1 MFPVVRGFAQGEGSS
16 GACDHVLVSNAQSRI
31 RQFLTTHA
39 PPTPCLVVDID
50 AIVARLRE
58 FQGEFPS
65 ARLCYAVK
73 ANPEPAVA
81 RALTAHGAGFDV
93 ASPAEIDLCLAQ
105 GAEPTSLSYGNTIK
119 KPADIAH
126 AYARGV
132 REFVTDAEGDV
143 DNLAEFAPGAQV
155 CVRLLVDG
163 PPSVTPF
170 GRKFGCEPDVA
181 VGLLRRAA
189 GLGLDAAGLS
199 FHVGSQQL
207 DLSAWDVCIATAAK
221 LFTELAAEGI
231 PLRRLNIGGG
241 FGLAYSGSAPSL
253 TNYAEAVQHSLQ
265 AHFPGQQPELVMEPG
280 RALVA
285 DAGLIRTEVILV
297 ARKSAS
303 DPHRWVY
310 LDVGR
315 YNGLAETE
323 NEYIAYRFETVAE
336 HGGADGPVILAGP
349 TCDGDDVLYQHTP
362 YRLPLDLRA
371 GERLDILGSG
381 AYTAS
386 YSSVAFNG
394 IPPLRT
400 YCLVGGELTDDA

>member
-1 MFPVVRGFAQGEGSS
+1 MS
-16 GACDHVLVSNAQSRI
+16 DAQSRI

-50 AIVARLRE
+50 AIVDRLRE
-58 FQGEFPS
+58 FQGEFPN

-81 RALTAHGAGFDV
+81 LALTAHGAGFDV
-93 ASPAEIDLCLAQ
+93 ASPAEIDVCIAQ
-105 GAEPTSLSYGNTIK
+105 GADPTSLSYGNTIK

-132 REFVTDAEGDV
+132 REFITDAEGDV

-207 DLSAWDVCIATAAK
+207 DLSAWDGCIATAAK

-231 PLRRLNIGGG
+231 TLRRLNIGGG
-241 FGLAYSGSAPSL
+241 FGAAYSGSAPSL
-253 TNYAEAVQHSLQ
+253 ADYAEAVRRSLR

-285 DAGLIRTEVILV
+285 DAGLIRAEVILV
-297 ARKSAS
+297 ARKSGTDA
-303 DPHRWVY
+303 HRWVY

-336 HGGADGPVILAGP
+336 HGGTDGPVILAGP

-371 GERLDILGSG
+371 GEQLDILGAG

-400 YCLVGGELTDDA
+400 YCLVGGELADDA